1 MAKREYTKEVPD
13 EEIIAALI
21 SNGTVKDAATAAGI
35 SPRTIYDRM
44 KNRDFRSVYLFAKT
58 DIIRAAVLSINSKLS
73 EAVDAVA
80 DIMRDKEVNPAVR
93 LQAAQT
99 IINNAA
105 KFSSRLTGEE
115 SAAREEASGLWDFG

>member
-1 MAKREYTKEVPD
+1 MAKNIKEVSD
-13 EEIIAALI
+13 EEIIAALVQ
-21 SNGTVKDAATAAGI
+21 NGTVKDAAAVAGI

-44 KNRDFRSVYLFAKT
+44 KNPAFRGDYMAAKT
-58 DIIRAAVLSINSKLS
+58 DIIRAAVFSINGKLS

-80 DIMRDKEVNPAVR
+80 EIMNDKAVNPAVR

-105 KFSSRLTGEE
+105 KFASRLSGEE
-115 SAAREEASGLWDFG
+115 SASREESSGLWSFG